1 MDNLRLL
8 LSAIAVVLLAVIS
21 SPSVHK
27 FLPLNQLSLRGGEVA
42 DLVVVN
48 GTIYTSDAAFPFAD
62 SMAIRGGRIL
72 RVGNSSSMQA
82 EKVYLGRLSL
92 LVCLDRD
99 LAGSGT
105 RTLNL
110 QGKLVV
116 PGFIDS
122 HVHLIYGGLQM
133 AQVQLHG
140 VNQKDQFVNKVK
152 EALSY
157 LQPGTWLQGGGW
169 NNDLWGGEPPVAS
182 WIDDITPHN
191 PVWLMRMD
199 GHMGLANSLALDI
212 AGISKT
218 TVDPEGGT
226 IMRNSIGEPTGLLI
240 DSAMK
245 LVMSCI
251 PEVSVEERREALLR
265 AANYALTRGVTS
277 VVDLGRYLPGA
288 SPELS
293 WEDFS
298 DVYKW
303 ADLSG
308 KMKIRV
314 CLFFPMETWT
324 RLHELITQ
332 AGRKLSPWIYLGG
345 MKSFADGS
353 LGSSSALLYEPYVD
367 EPLNYGLQVTDTD
380 MLYNMTLSSDKAGLQ
395 VAVHAIGDRA
405 NGLILDLYKSVA
417 SENGMRD
424 RRFRIEHAQH
434 LAHGAVTRFG
444 EQEVIASVQPDHLL
458 DDADSARKKL
468 GVERADGES
477 YLFHSLL
484 AGNAQLALG
493 SDWPVAD
500 INPLG
505 SIKTAVKRV
514 PPGWTEAWIPSE
526 RISLSDA
533 LNGYTISA
541 ARSCFL
547 DEDIGSLSP
556 GKMADFVVL
565 SVDSWDKFA
574 AEASA
579 SVEATY
585 VGGSQAYSKSLN
597 KDL

>member
-8 LSAIAVVLLAVIS
+8 LSAIAVVLLAVVS
-21 SPSVHK
+21 SPSLHK

-92 LVCLDRD
+92 LVYLDRD
-99 LAGSGT
+99 LAGTGT

-157 LQPGTWLQGGGW
+157 LEPGTWLQGGGW
-169 NNDLWGGEPPVAS
+169 NNDLWGGEPPLAS

-265 AANYALTRGVTS
+265 AANYALS
-277 VVDLGRYLPGA
+277 VV
-288 SPELS
+288 
-293 WEDFS
+293 
-298 DVYKW
+298 
-303 ADLSG
+303 
-308 KMKIRV
+308 IR
-314 CLFFPMETWT
+314 
-324 RLHELITQ
+324 
-332 AGRKLSPWIYLGG
+332 A
-345 MKSFADGS
+345 
-353 LGSSSALLYEPYVD
+353 
-367 EPLNYGLQVTDTD
+367 
-380 MLYNMTLSSDKAGLQ
+380 LSSWCIKVGHTNCGRNFSGFID
-395 VAVHAIGDRA
+395 IRY
-405 NGLILDLYKSVA
+405 ILS
-417 SENGMRD
+417 SN
-424 RRFRIEHAQH
+424 
-434 LAHGAVTRFG
+434 
-444 EQEVIASVQPDHLL
+444 
-458 DDADSARKKL
+458 
-468 GVERADGES
+468 
-477 YLFHSLL
+477 
-484 AGNAQLALG
+484 
-493 SDWPVAD
+493 
-500 INPLG
+500 
-505 SIKTAVKRV
+505 
-514 PPGWTEAWIPSE
+514 
-526 RISLSDA
+526 
-533 LNGYTISA
+533 
-541 ARSCFL
+541 
-547 DEDIGSLSP
+547 
-556 GKMADFVVL
+556 
-565 SVDSWDKFA
+565 
-574 AEASA
+574 
-579 SVEATY
+579 
-585 VGGSQAYSKSLN
+585 
-597 KDL
+597 